1 MTSILGT
8 ESIQHPNGTASTN
21 IGTDGSVAL
30 DTLKGRTTAGSVTV
44 QGEGTNTT
52 NLQQGLTKVWLSST
66 AAAAAEDSF
75 GVSSTVDTDTGIYRY
90 NFTSNFSNAHYAAT
104 TDTAD
109 FTHNGTSQNPRVS
122 HIASRGTSNVI
133 VHQAYY
139 NSSAVF
145 IYYDGTDLSVQLSG
159 DLS

>member
-1 MTSILGT
+1 MSRVVVNEIEAKVGNDITFNDTVKI
-8 ESIQHPNGTASTN
+8 
-21 IGTDGSVAL
+21 
-30 DTLKGRTTAGSVTV
+30 DTLEGKTTAGSVTV

-52 NLQQGLTKVWLSST
+52 NLQQGLTKGWLSST

-75 GVSSTVDTDTGIYRY
+75 GVSTTVDNSTGNYRH
-90 NFTSNFSNAHYAAT
+90 NFTNNFSNAHYAAT
-104 TDTAD
+104 TNTAD
-109 FTHNGTSQNPRVS
+109 FSHNGTSQNPRVS
-122 HIASRGTSNVI
+122 HIGSRGTSNVI

-145 IYYDGTDLSVQLSG
+145 IYYDGTDDTVQLSG